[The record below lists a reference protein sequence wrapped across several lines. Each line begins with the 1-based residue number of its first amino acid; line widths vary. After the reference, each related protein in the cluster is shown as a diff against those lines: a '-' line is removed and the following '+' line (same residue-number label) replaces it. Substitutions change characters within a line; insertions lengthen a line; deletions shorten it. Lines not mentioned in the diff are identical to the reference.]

1 MCMCVLVSWEVLM
14 SDPLVLEQECQA
26 VWGLG
31 YSPRNH
37 HLEEQQGLLI
47 AEPSNLIKTHVLHGK
62 VIRLP

>member
-1 MCMCVLVSWEVLM
+1 M